1 VARHQPSIASPP
13 DPFTEPP
20 WEEPLD
26 TAAALAAIPEDAQ
39 ISGMFIAPLV
49 AAGAKRN
56 AAALGGG
63 RERYV
68 AFRFYP
74 LREHASWLLEV
85 AQSLYP
91 DRSLRSA
98 LRKLGRGAPAAFLT
112 STLGKVML
120 DASLGLEGNVEAF
133 AKAYALNLRPGSA
146 TVRECRP
153 GRVIVSLEEIH
164 YFLDCHHVGV
174 FEGLMKH
181 MGARGQV
188 RVAGRS
194 LSSADLLLEW

>member
-1 VARHQPSIASPP
+1 VARHQPSVANPP
-13 DPFTEPP
+13 DRFTEPP

-26 TAAALAAIPEDAQ
+26 AEAALAAIPEDAQ

-49 AAGAKRN
+49 AAGAKSSTS
-56 AAALGGG
+56 APAGA

-74 LREHASWLLEV
+74 LREHAAWLLEV
-85 AQSLYP
+85 ARSLHP
-91 DRSLRSA
+91 DRSLRAA

-120 DASLGLEGNVEAF
+120 DASLGFEGNVAAL
-133 AKAYALNLRPGSA
+133 AKAYELNVRPGSA
-146 TVRECRP
+146 TVRESRP
-153 GRVIVSLEEIH
+153 GRVVVSLEDIH

-181 MGARGQV
+181 VGVRGHVQI
-188 RVAGRS
+188 ACRS
-194 LSSADLLLEW
+194 PSSADLLLEW